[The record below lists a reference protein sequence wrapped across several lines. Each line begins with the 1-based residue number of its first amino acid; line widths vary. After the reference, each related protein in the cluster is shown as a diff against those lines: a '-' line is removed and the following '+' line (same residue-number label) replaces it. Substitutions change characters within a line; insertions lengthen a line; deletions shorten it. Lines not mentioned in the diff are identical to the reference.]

1 MNEETKKEIEV
12 LRKERDDMIGR
23 LKKRLEDPYIDS
35 DTRVEILTFFK
46 DTLSFDWLKS
56 SKTMKEWRLT
66 LRRLANVKER

>member
-1 MNEETKKEIEV
+1 MNEETNKEIEV

-66 LRRLANVKER
+66 LRRLANVEER